1 MWINKSSQPL
11 FISFLF
17 SLPSFKVK
25 APQAATPSFS
35 AMPIPFQRMAEWSE
49 LLLHRKLP
57 RCIFFPETESKA
69 ARAVGQGAG
78 DCPYTRW
85 VTCAYL
91 TPQCLSPIIWD
102 ANPSLILKT
111 SRYPHID
118 TASDSPEQLRW
129 SCTIFFHEISSTN
142 AHDQLI
148 FLRWIHRV
156 YWTRSNRCGAS
167 IFQVW
172 S

>member
-1 MWINKSSQPL
+1 MWINKSSRPR
-11 FISFLF
+11 FIYFLF

-49 LLLHRKLP
+49 LPLRRKLP
-57 RCIFFPETESKA
+57 RRIFFPETESKA

-78 DCPYTRW
+78 ESPYTRW
-85 VTCAYL
+85 VNHLCLFDPTMLISNYL
-91 TPQCLSPIIWD
+91 RCKSIVNFKNWSVSSHRNRIWF
-102 ANPSLILKT
+102 T
-111 SRYPHID
+111 
-118 TASDSPEQLRW
+118 W
-129 SCTIFFHEISSTN
+129 TIEMIMHHFFFHEISSTN

-156 YWTRSNRCGAS
+156 YWTRYVRNGAS
-167 IFQVW
+167 IFQV
-172 S
+172 